1 MTTQAMR
8 QRASLLAAV
17 GAVLA
22 WSPAATAQL
31 SPEGAAGSGYVE
43 LTQPGWVDGRV
54 AEVEAVGPAVTVL
67 RLEDGTRLAVP
78 VGSTAAGSEVRV
90 GAPVSARYVETA
102 SGKVA
107 VQLRVEP
114 SVQAP

>member
-1 MTTQAMR
+1 MTKEGNQAMTI
-8 QRASLLAAV
+8 RAIRRCALLAAV

-22 WSPAATAQL
+22 WSPAA
-31 SPEGAAGSGYVE
+31 SGDSLE

-54 AEVEAVGPAVTVL
+54 AEVEAVGPAVTML

-78 VGSTAAGSEVRV
+78 VGSTVPGSEVLV
-90 GAPVSARYVETA
+90 GAPVSARYVETP

-107 VQLRVEP
+107 VHLRVEP
-114 SVQAP
+114 NVQAP